1 MVFVKAKT
9 EFNYLDVMEENI
21 MKYAKKGAVG
31 MKDLEGKV
39 RETQVAQSE
48 KTQVVEEQL
57 ENLQAES
64 VQSQVK
70 VEGTPEVV
78 INLVGASTPGSTPAF
93 KYKKS
98 GQWVN
103 MLVLGSGLL
112 VFMLILSFLNNLG
125 LPFSVAGTGGG
136 FFLILFIGDLIY
148 FAPTLVYNASFGEKF
163 LMFLV
168 NSLFGFT
175 IIGWIILLIIATSRN
190 RAEKYKQEMLHHV
203 KQK

>member
-1 MVFVKAKT
+1 
-9 EFNYLDVMEENI
+9 
-21 MKYAKKGAVG
+21 
-31 MKDLEGKV
+31 
-39 RETQVAQSE
+39 
-48 KTQVVEEQL
+48 
-57 ENLQAES
+57 
-64 VQSQVK
+64 
-70 VEGTPEVV
+70 
-78 INLVGASTPGSTPAF
+78 
-93 KYKKS
+93 
-98 GQWVN
+98 

-148 FAPTLVYNASFGEKF
+148 FAPTLVYNASFGGKF